1 VGEALAAGVRQVDPR
16 EIVRALRHAGLRA
29 SRLQR

>member
-1 VGEALAAGVRQVDPR
+1 VHQVDPR
-16 EIVRALRHAGLRA
+16 EIVHALRRAGLRA